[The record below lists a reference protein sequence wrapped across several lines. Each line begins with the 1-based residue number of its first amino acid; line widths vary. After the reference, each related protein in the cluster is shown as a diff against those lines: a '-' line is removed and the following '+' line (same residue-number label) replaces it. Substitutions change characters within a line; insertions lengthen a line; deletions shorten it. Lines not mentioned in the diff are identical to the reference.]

1 MVNGN
6 GTRAAIL
13 EGVRTPFCKMGTAL
27 SQVPAQELARVAIQ
41 EALAR
46 AEVDPGDVDEVIVG
60 NVCTPADAANLAR
73 VAAVMAGVPISKP
86 AFTVSRNCA
95 SGLESVVEAALRVQ
109 VGPHRITVAA
119 GTESM
124 SRVHLQ
130 ASEPLREILVR
141 LRRSR
146 TLGQKLATLAS
157 LRPAHLRP
165 VVALEL
171 GLTDPLCGLNMGQT
185 AEVVARDLGITRE
198 DQDRYALRSHQKA
211 AAAIQAGR
219 LAEEI
224 VPVFPPP
231 RHDRAVIEDI
241 GPRANQSMEQL
252 ARLRT
257 VFDRRFGSVTP
268 GNASQITDGAAAVV
282 VAREDVARA
291 LGVRPLG
298 YLRAWAFAGLDPK
311 RMGLGPVFA
320 THRVLEQA
328 GMTMKDIDL
337 IEFNEAFA
345 AQVLGSEVA
354 FRSARFA
361 QEHLG
366 RQEPLGELDLE
377 RTNPNGGAI
386 ALGHPVGASG
396 TRLVLTL
403 LKEMRRRGA
412 GTGLATLCVGGGQ
425 GGALLFEAA

>member
-1 MVNGN
+1 MVNRN
-6 GTRAAIL
+6 GSRVAIL
-13 EGVRTPFCKMGTAL
+13 DGVRTPFCKMGTAL
-27 SQVPAQELARVAIQ
+27 NRVPAQELARVVIH
-41 EALAR
+41 ESLAR
-46 AEVDPGDVDEVIVG
+46 AELSPRDVDEVVVG
-60 NVCTPADAANLAR
+60 NVCTPAEAANLGR

-95 SGLESVVEAALRVQ
+95 SGLESVVDAALRVQ
-109 VGPHRITVAA
+109 TGTHRIVVAA
-119 GTESM
+119 GAESM

-130 ASEPLREILVR
+130 ASESLREFFLR
-141 LRRSR
+141 LRRARS
-146 TLGQKLATLAS
+146 LAQKLAALAS
-157 LRPAHLRP
+157 VRPSHLRP

-185 AEVVARDLGITRE
+185 AEVVAREFGITRA
-198 DQDRYALRSHQKA
+198 DQDRYALSSHQRA

-231 RHDRAVIEDI
+231 KHDRAVVEDI
-241 GPRANQSMEQL
+241 GPRPDQSMEQL
-252 ARLRT
+252 ARLRP
-257 VFDRRFGSVTP
+257 VFDRRFGTVTP
-268 GNASQITDGAAAVV
+268 GNASQITDGSAAVLV
-282 VAREDVARA
+282 VQEDVARA
-291 LGVRPLG
+291 TGARPLG

-320 THRVLEQA
+320 THRLLKQT
-328 GMTMKDIDL
+328 GMSMKDIDL

-345 AQVLGSEVA
+345 AQVLGSESA
-354 FRSARFA
+354 FGSKRFA
-361 QEHLG
+361 REHLD
-366 RQEPLGELDLE
+366 QDEPVGELDLE

-403 LKEMRRRGA
+403 LKEMHRRGA